1 MMGIA
6 ALNPSY
12 VLGLFAE
19 AGAAPAFIVDP
30 RVTHRYRPCRGTKD
44 WIV

>member
-12 VLGLFAE
+12 VLYRAKNDGRNRVV
-19 AGAAPAFIVDP
+19 AAAA
-30 RVTHRYRPCRGTKD
+30 
-44 WIV
+44 

>member
-12 VLGLFAE
+12 VLSHS
-19 AGAAPAFIVDP
+19 
-30 RVTHRYRPCRGTKD
+30 RVQASRFLPGRVRGGFSGKMPT
-44 WIV
+44 V

>member
-12 VLGLFAE
+12 VSWSA
-19 AGAAPAFIVDP
+19 IDP
-30 RVTHRYRPCRGTKD
+30 YAIRITCRMG
-44 WIV
+44 